1 MVERRI
7 EGRIAD
13 IWGARTPFAP
23 GDEWAVRVDSLL
35 EPGVDETQVSW
46 VPSACVLCSNGCGLD
61 IAVHDGR
68 IVGVR
73 GRASDRVNHGRLGP
87 KGLHGWKANNAPDRL
102 TMPLVR
108 RAGQLEPASWE
119 EAMDLVVAR
128 SRRVLDE
135 HGPLGLGFY
144 NSGQLSWRSTTPLR
158 SWCAAASAL
167 RISTA
172 THVSAP
178 RPPLLL

>member
-73 GRASDRVNHGRLGP
+73 GRASDRVNHGRWVQRDFTVEG
-87 KGLHGWKANNAPDRL
+87 K
-102 TMPLVR
+102 
-108 RAGQLEPASWE
+108 Q
-119 EAMDLVVAR
+119 
-128 SRRVLDE
+128 
-135 HGPLGLGFY
+135 
-144 NSGQLSWRSTTPLR
+144 
-158 SWCAAASAL
+158 
-167 RISTA
+167 
-172 THVSAP
+172 
-178 RPPLLL
+178 RP